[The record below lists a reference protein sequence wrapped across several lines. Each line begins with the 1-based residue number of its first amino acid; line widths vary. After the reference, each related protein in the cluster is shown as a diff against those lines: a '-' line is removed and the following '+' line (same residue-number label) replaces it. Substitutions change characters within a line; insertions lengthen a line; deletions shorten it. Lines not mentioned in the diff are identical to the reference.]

1 MCATAKHF
9 PRDPS
14 SWLWIDGTDECV
26 RERKKKT
33 STTNALCECVT
44 RCVNGKTSVTAEV

>member
-26 RERKKKT
+26 RERKKKNLDYKCT
-33 STTNALCECVT
+33 V
-44 RCVNGKTSVTAEV
+44 